1 MSYSEHI
8 IPDTENLKKLYASVG
23 WWNYLSTDYDFQA
36 LIKNMDYVV
45 TVWEDSELIGLI
57 RALSDDCSVVFG
69 QDILIKLQYQRQGI
83 GRKLITMTL
92 HRYKHVRQIIL
103 ITDNSEKTN
112 NFYRSLNMNKLEN
125 YNCNGFMILN
135 NT

>member
-57 RALSDDCSVVFG
+57 RALATTAQLYLSKIF
-69 QDILIKLQYQRQGI
+69 
-83 GRKLITMTL
+83 
-92 HRYKHVRQIIL
+92 
-103 ITDNSEKTN
+103 
-112 NFYRSLNMNKLEN
+112 
-125 YNCNGFMILN
+125 
-135 NT
+135 